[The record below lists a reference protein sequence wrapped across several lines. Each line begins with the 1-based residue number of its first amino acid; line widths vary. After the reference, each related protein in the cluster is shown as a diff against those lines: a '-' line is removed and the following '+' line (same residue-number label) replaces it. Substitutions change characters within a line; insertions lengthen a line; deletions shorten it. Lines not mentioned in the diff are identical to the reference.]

1 MKFLALGLLTTLVW
15 ADTDPRPKASDYPA
29 HARAARAEIGAEY
42 LSRTISDANES
53 YYTGIYLVVEV
64 ALYPD
69 KGVTLPVSSGDFQLR
84 VNGKKVPLVAQTPGI
99 VAMSIR
105 NPEWDRGNRGTV
117 GSIGMGG
124 GDIIIGRP
132 PPIERFPGDPQA
144 RRQPRPTSG
153 PEQDGRKDKPPA
165 DGGEAAIRLALPQ
178 VQADTGVS
186 GLVYFAYKS
195 KLNDIRRLELLY
207 EGPAGRQVLVLR

>member
-1 MKFLALGLLTTLVW
+1 MLAAVTW
-15 ADTDPRPKASDYPA
+15 AGTDPKPQASDYPA
-29 HARAARAEIGAEY
+29 HGRAARAQIGAEY
-42 LSRTISDANES
+42 LSRTISEGNES

-64 ALYPD
+64 GVYPD
-69 KGVTLPVSSGDFQLR
+69 KGVMLPVSSGDFQLR
-84 VNGKKVPLVAQTPGI
+84 INGKKVPLVAQTPGL
-99 VAMSIR
+99 VAMAIR

-117 GSIGMGG
+117 ADVGLGG

-144 RRQPRPTSG
+144 RRGPRAPQA
-153 PEQDGRKDKPPA
+153 PEQKDKVPP
-165 DGGEAAIRLALPQ
+165 DGGEAAMRLALPQ
-178 VQADTGVS
+178 VQAESGVS
-186 GLVYFAYKS
+186 GLIYFAYKS

>member
-1 MKFLALGLLTTLVW
+1 MKFLSLGLLTTLVW
-15 ADTDPRPKASDYPA
+15 AGTDPRPKASDYPV
-29 HARAARAEIGAEY
+29 HGRAARAEIGAEY
-42 LSRTISDANES
+42 LSRTISEAGES

-64 ALYPD
+64 AVYPD
-69 KGVTLPVSSGDFQLR
+69 KGVTLPVNSGDFQLR
-84 VNGKKVPLVAQTPGI
+84 INGKKVPLVAQTPGI

-132 PPIERFPGDPQA
+132 PPVERFPGDPQA
-144 RRQPRPTSG
+144 TRGPRP
-153 PEQDGRKDKPPA
+153 PRAPDEKEKVPQDR
-165 DGGEAAIRLALPQ
+165 GEAALRLALPQ
-178 VQADTGVS
+178 VEAETGVS

-195 KLNDIRRLELLY
+195 KLNNIRRLELLY